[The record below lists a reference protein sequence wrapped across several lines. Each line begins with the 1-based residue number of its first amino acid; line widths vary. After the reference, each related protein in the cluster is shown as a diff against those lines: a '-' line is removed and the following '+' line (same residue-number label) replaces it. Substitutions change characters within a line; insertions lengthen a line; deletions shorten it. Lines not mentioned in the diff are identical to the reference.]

1 MFSVLD
7 MFTIGVGP
15 SSSHTVGPMAAA
27 YAFSSSLQQRH
38 VLDRVTRV
46 KTTLYGSLALT
57 GLGHGTD
64 RAVMAG
70 LEGNVPATV
79 DTDHMLHIRETCA
92 LDNTLNLAGAKRI
105 HFDYDH
111 DVIFEQWK
119 RMAAHPNGMRFQ
131 AFDDAANLVD
141 EQVWY
146 SIGGGFI
153 RQGAPDD
160 SCLLYTSPS
169 PRDTR

>member
-7 MFTIGVGP
+7 MFTIGGRVP
-15 SSSHTVGPMAAA
+15 LPRIPVGPMAAA
-27 YAFSSSLQQRH
+27 YAFSSSLQQKHGAESCYARQNH
-38 VLDRVTRV
+38 AVR
-46 KTTLYGSLALT
+46 SLALT

-105 HFDYDH
+105 HF
-111 DVIFEQWK
+111 
-119 RMAAHPNGMRFQ
+119 RFM
-131 AFDDAANLVD
+131 
-141 EQVWY
+141 
-146 SIGGGFI
+146 
-153 RQGAPDD
+153 
-160 SCLLYTSPS
+160 TM
-169 PRDTR
+169 T